1 MRLNRLCQLIGVFS
15 RLCIEPI
22 DFNWLRLTAEA
33 SYGLRQRR
41 QQIARFFLTQMIAYD
56 VYLLDQRASGKSA
69 VRFLTLRYFYAVARL
84 GSIRK
89 AADRLH
95 VAPSAVSRQIAQL
108 EHELDAV
115 LFERSKSGVRLTAA
129 GDVLARQSNRIFRDL
144 DRARAGIDDLR
155 GLRRGEVNLWVIE
168 GIVRGVLP
176 KILGDFQ
183 QRYPAVAFKV
193 QTASTDR
200 IIEALLEDDADIGIT
215 FNAAPRAEIE
225 TIAEFPE
232 PISCLVSPDHEY
244 AGRTELSLA
253 DICKKPLALPDHS
266 FGLRQSFER
275 AVVNQKLAP
284 QVILTTNS
292 LELTNAMAATG
303 QFIAFKP
310 ALAAVSLLK
319 SGRLKSIPLTDIELA
334 AARSSIS
341 VHRDRP
347 LSHAAQEFL
356 KMLTAAI
363 RSSKEQTT

>member
-1 MRLNRLCQLIGVFS
+1 M
-15 RLCIEPI
+15 
-22 DFNWLRLTAEA
+22 
-33 SYGLRQRR
+33 
-41 QQIARFFLTQMIAYD
+41 
-56 VYLLDQRASGKSA
+56 
-69 VRFLTLRYFYAVARL
+69 RFLTLRYFNAVARL

-129 GDVLARQSNRIFRDL
+129 GEVLARQSHRIFRDI

-155 GLRRGEVNLWVIE
+155 GLRRGEVSLWVIE
-168 GIVRGVLP
+168 GFVTGLLP
-176 KILGDFQ
+176 GILADFLR
-183 QRYPAVAFKV
+183 RYPAVAFKV

-200 IIEALLEDDADIGIT
+200 ITEALLEDEADIGIT
-215 FNAAPRAEIE
+215 FNASPRAEIE

-232 PISCLVSPDHEY
+232 PISCLIARDHKY
-244 AGRTELSLA
+244 AGRKSLSL
-253 DICKKPLALPDHS
+253 DEICKEPLALPDHS
-266 FGLRQSFER
+266 FGIRQSFER
-275 AVVNQKLAP
+275 TVAKHKLNP
-284 QVILTTNS
+284 RVLVTTNS
-292 LELTNAMAATG
+292 LELTNTMAVTG

-310 ALAAVSLLK
+310 ALAVITQLG
-319 SGRLKSIPLTDIELA
+319 SGQLRAIPVADAELA

-356 KMLTAAI
+356 KLLTATI
-363 RSSKEQTT
+363 RASKAKNRK

>member
-1 MRLNRLCQLIGVFS
+1 I
-15 RLCIEPI
+15 
-22 DFNWLRLTAEA
+22 
-33 SYGLRQRR
+33 
-41 QQIARFFLTQMIAYD
+41 
-56 VYLLDQRASGKSA
+56 
-69 VRFLTLRYFYAVARL
+69 VRFLTLRYFYAVAKL

-95 VAPSAVSRQIAQL
+95 VAPSALSRQIAQL

-129 GDVLARQSNRIFRDL
+129 GEVLARQSHRIFRDI

-155 GLRRGEVNLWVIE
+155 GLRRGEVSLWVIE
-168 GIVRGVLP
+168 GFVRGVLP
-176 KILGDFQ
+176 KILADFQ
-183 QRYPAVAFKV
+183 KRYPAVAFKV

-232 PISCLVSPDHEY
+232 PISCLVSPDHKY
-244 AGRTELSLA
+244 AGRKQLSLA
-253 DICKKPLALPDHS
+253 DICREPLALPDHS
-266 FGLRQSFER
+266 FGLRQSFDR
-275 AVVNQKLAP
+275 AVANQKLVP
-284 QVILTTNS
+284 LVILTTNS
-292 LELTNAMAATG
+292 LELTSTMAATG

-310 ALAAVSLLK
+310 ALAVVSPLK
-319 SGRLKSIPLTDIELA
+319 SGRLLAIPVTDIELA
-334 AARSSIS
+334 SARSSIS

-356 KMLTAAI
+356 KSLTAEI
-363 RSSKEQTT
+363 RSSKEQPD